1 MIEDLLG
8 IKLFHSPTDDEG
20 EWGYIDPTCP
30 RSTFS
35 GFETKEQAIEDFML
49 QFGLGPDSLQRIQSL
64 RAERDRLREAL
75 IDIDA
80 LAWDDDESFEV
91 IVDSVARIARKALEG
106 GTP

>member
-75 IDIDA
+75 T
-80 LAWDDDESFEV
+80 E
-91 IVDSVARIARKALEG
+91 IVRIHENVWSPKQADRIADIARKALEG